1 MWKGKG
7 NDNLGSI
14 GKDEAVMINNFE
26 AANKLLNHGEV
37 SLNRKYPSFR
47 QKMDLFFIDYDFI
60 PLLVQESYLNSFS
73 ERQSMRDVE
82 NMAMAADMIS
92 FGDQINVQIRQD
104 QNWNLLPQYGIFS
117 SVAPCLIARG
127 KSYFPPFPQWL
138 GKNSS

>member
-1 MWKGKG
+1 MWKGRG

-60 PLLVQESYLNSFS
+60 PLLV
-73 ERQSMRDVE
+73 
-82 NMAMAADMIS
+82 
-92 FGDQINVQIRQD
+92 
-104 QNWNLLPQYGIFS
+104 
-117 SVAPCLIARG
+117 
-127 KSYFPPFPQWL
+127 
-138 GKNSS
+138 